1 MNQPGNSGGQSPTYS
16 LRYLDD
22 SRIEEMLQVYSLLQD
37 AMGIESVEDLG
48 SFRRMVSPRADPFV
62 LPRVVC
68 AFRGDEI
75 IGTVVAATLKRLD
88 AGFIAYSA
96 VKEDSRRHGIYATM
110 RQELLRRLAEED
122 GVQYVASELDQQ
134 DWLFLKYVSQWN
146 ATVLCERYEQPE
158 AQGLQAKSL
167 SLVASPTDNAATL
180 GAVGTA
186 ALIREIYQ
194 RIYGIADV
202 DTNES
207 FIWVIASLST
217 DESSGLTN

>member
-1 MNQPGNSGGQSPTYS
+1 MNQPSKSAGQSPSYS

-22 SRIEEMLQVYSLLQD
+22 SRIEEVLQVYSLLQD
-37 AMGIESVEDLG
+37 AMGIESVEDLR
-48 SFRRMVSPRADPFV
+48 SFRRTVSPRIDPSV

-68 AFRGDEI
+68 AFSDDEI
-75 IGTVVAATLKRLD
+75 IGTVVGVALKRLH

-96 VKEDSRRHGIYATM
+96 VKEDSRRYGIYATM
-110 RQELLRRLAEED
+110 RHELLRRLAQDD

-134 DWLFLKYVSQWN
+134 DWLFQKYVNQWN

-167 SLVASPTDNAATL
+167 SLVAMPIDNGATPD
-180 GAVGTA
+180 AVEIVN
-186 ALIREIYQ
+186 LIREIY
-194 RIYGIADV
+194 RSVYGIADL

-207 FIWVIASLST
+207 FLRVMASLST